1 MMRNNKLIKTA
12 LLAFIFVFSS
22 NLFGQKTSHSP
33 SNEYQLSYA
42 EFLQKLTSQNLGYLA
57 EQYNINIAE
66 AEIEAAKILPD
77 PELSFSAYDNQE
89 RRMKMGYGFEVELE
103 WDLELGGKRKARK
116 KLAKDEYELTHLE
129 LSEYFQELKTE
140 STIKYLKAL
149 RDKAHFDF
157 EEKSY
162 KKMLDLAKQDSIYF
176 EEGKIKKNRAN
187 QIKLEILS
195 KRNHLQDVADQWK
208 NSLSDL
214 KSIISTEKHDTIYI
228 PQGNL
233 ENFDRVFSLEELIE
247 NAKNNRIDLKI
258 SQHNNQLADSKIDL
272 EKAERVMDLG
282 LSVGVENNS
291 FAKNIIG
298 PTPGHTAV
306 FAGISVPL
314 KFSNNKDA
322 GLKTAY
328 YEKEQAQLTHQQ
340 LVLDFEKEIEE
351 AYRDYLTKQEQ
362 VKAMKENIEEAESI
376 FEEEIEGYLNNE
388 NSLLEVL
395 NSERA
400 YSKLQNNYIH
410 TLYEY
415 AKTLVELESLT
426 GIWDIDF

>member
-1 MMRNNKLIKTA
+1 
-12 LLAFIFVFSS
+12 
-22 NLFGQKTSHSP
+22 
-33 SNEYQLSYA
+33 
-42 EFLQKLTSQNLGYLA
+42 
-57 EQYNINIAE
+57 
-66 AEIEAAKILPD
+66 
-77 PELSFSAYDNQE
+77 
-89 RRMKMGYGFEVELE
+89 
-103 WDLELGGKRKARK
+103 
-116 KLAKDEYELTHLE
+116 
-129 LSEYFQELKTE
+129 
-140 STIKYLKAL
+140 
-149 RDKAHFDF
+149 
-157 EEKSY
+157 
-162 KKMLDLAKQDSIYF
+162 
-176 EEGKIKKNRAN
+176 
-187 QIKLEILS
+187 
-195 KRNHLQDVADQWK
+195 
-208 NSLSDL
+208 
-214 KSIISTEKHDTIYI
+214 
-228 PQGNL
+228 
-233 ENFDRVFSLEELIE
+233 
-247 NAKNNRIDLKI
+247 
-258 SQHNNQLADSKIDL
+258 LADSKIDL